1 MGRNCRG
8 AILRL
13 RLSFACLAASLC
25 LCIHNSEHER
35 YANQISSSNRMFC
48 EPHAVDSKA
57 TVKADPTAP
66 ARSAIRRQ
74 RTVRYSPNVRDHQST
89 LSALLSHGQNRSQG
103 PMRVLAD
110 RRSLLED
117 IRRQDRSATSSIST
131 PTNTQQVEA
140 EADLAH
146 SEASQRSRLESGRAL
161 LRDALSYER
170 PGRRRRIPR
179 QTAFSEAPA
188 AMALWRPVGAEDSG
202 ELQTSARADEARSP
216 TPRYL
221 PTPPYTSG
229 DTSNRSSQYGPSP
242 PLGTALLTPRF
253 APAHRLD
260 GEDEVRANAV
270 REEVLTRL
278 SSRMAEMMDSGERE
292 HIAIHAAQIARMR
305 DLDEEALT
313 SEVREQEAAYLE
325 LVETRLELMRRVR
338 DHDLAELPRLRRM
351 GRPTRAISRRTRRQH
366 NQSNLDGLGDRERSF
381 SPDDDQW
388 ETMLTTIPLDERVPS
403 AHSSFTSATMS
414 SSSTSPSSNPTSS
427 YGTMITA
434 PSTNTDIEA
443 CPADYSDSEDDSI
456 DAFDAQVAQV
466 ESQANRVE
474 ALPQRLDQQQYR
486 EEHLVRR
493 RRILEREQE
502 LQQMEANL
510 HRLER
515 QLSEERP
522 VAVGRHIVM
531 GGRTTR
537 ERL

>member
-1 MGRNCRG
+1 MIVAVLFAP
-8 AILRL
+8 AITLP
-13 RLSFACLAASLC
+13 FACLAASLC
-25 LCIHNSEHER
+25 SYIRNSTHEC
-35 YANQISSSNRMFC
+35 YANQFLFSNRMFC
-48 EPHAVDSKA
+48 EPDAIDSKA

-89 LSALLSHGQNRSQG
+89 LSALLSHSQNRSQG
-103 PMRVLAD
+103 PMRALAD

-131 PTNTQQVEA
+131 PTNAQDVEA

-170 PGRRRRIPR
+170 PGRRLRIPR
-179 QTAFSEAPA
+179 QTAFSEASVA
-188 AMALWRPVGAEDSG
+188 TALWQPVGAEGSE
-202 ELQTSARADEARSP
+202 ELQTSARVDEAGSP
-216 TPRYL
+216 PRRYL
-221 PTPPYTSG
+221 PTPPHRSG
-229 DTSNRSSQYGPSP
+229 DISNRSSQYGPSP

-278 SSRMAEMMDSGERE
+278 SSRMAEMMDTGERE
-292 HIAIHAAQIARMR
+292 HIAVHAAQIARMR
-305 DLDEEALT
+305 DLNQDALT
-313 SEVREQEAAYLE
+313 PEVREQEAAYLE

-338 DHDLAELPRLRRM
+338 DHDLAELPRLRRL
-351 GRPTRAISRRTRRQH
+351 GRPARAISRRARMH
-366 NQSNLDGLGDRERSF
+366 HHQSNLDGLGDRERSF
-381 SPDDDQW
+381 SPEDDQW
-388 ETMLTTIPLDERVPS
+388 ETMLTTIPPDERVPS
-403 AHSSFTSATMS
+403 AHSSFTSATT
-414 SSSTSPSSNPTSS
+414 SSTSPYSNPTSS
-427 YGTMITA
+427 YGTMTTA
-434 PSTNTDIEA
+434 TSTSTEIEA
-443 CPADYSDSEDDSI
+443 CPAEYSDSEDDAI
-456 DAFDAQVAQV
+456 DVFDAQVAQV
-466 ESQANRVE
+466 ESQANRIE
-474 ALPQRLDQQQYR
+474 ALSQRLDQQQYR
-486 EEHLVRR
+486 EEHLARR
-493 RRILEREQE
+493 RRMLEREQE

-522 VAVGRHIVM
+522 IAVGR
-531 GGRTTR
+531 RTAR